1 LRKLYQ
7 NFASQ
12 EIQQDD
18 NLNMPEN
25 PSTGNQVVVNV
36 DGSGDVTQFFSIQQ
50 TMTTYTM
57 SGEAII
63 DSGEVVTEFGRGF
76 IIGKENWSDVENV
89 VFQHMK
95 KKGAIKISTQ
105 KSKYYNSKGCGAL
118 PEALRLID
126 KDYKWPQMKK
136 YTCRDSKDYPF
147 TVVVKYHHDNHTY
160 FVDSLV
166 DGHNHQF
173 CLDAEARVVSESVR
187 LTCHYFLCCRLSG

>member
-1 LRKLYQ
+1 MSLNILRKLYQ

-12 EIQQDD
+12 EIQKDD

-25 PSTGNQVVVNV
+25 PSTGNQVVINVGGSGDVTHPTSIPHCNGNMPENPSAGNQVVVNV
-36 DGSGDVTQFFSIQQ
+36 DGSGDVTQFSSIQQ

-105 KSKYYNSKGCGAL
+105 KSKYYNSKGSSCNGPA
-118 PEALRLID
+118 
-126 KDYKWPQMKK
+126 
-136 YTCRDSKDYPF
+136 
-147 TVVVKYHHDNHTY
+147 
-160 FVDSLV
+160 
-166 DGHNHQF
+166 
-173 CLDAEARVVSESVR
+173 SESICN
-187 LTCHYFLCCRLSG
+187 TLSSGKSE